1 MRKYLYL
8 CFGLYA
14 YIVSFLFFCFKL
26 LTSLFYFAN
35 LFAFILCKYISKK
48 SREQELRVNKEM
60 QRWAKEQLAELAN
73 PTTNSTLELVSRA
86 VL

>member
-1 MRKYLYL
+1 MLENHSPYPL
-8 CFGLYA
+8 
-14 YIVSFLFFCFKL
+14 FL
-26 LTSLFYFAN
+26 TFA
-35 LFAFILCKYISKK
+35 LIIYVYSKK